1 MKQTCLLG
9 RKMPG
14 CHRAANAALS
24 HHLQAAQDAA
34 AQATTSDLIHIS
46 VECEESDII
55 TDSNSMKWHAC
66 FNALLMK
73 PTCREVTINGPERD
87 SKQEAVKDSEVLG
100 RAFDLEG
107 EHGVQRVAKCLEK
120 KKWLQSEL
128 HRIDDKDLEGLLCIQ
143 AGNKGKQEKLI
154 PPGEGWVRFSDEMLW
169 DPRSKVHFAQIGV
182 QAGQYLMQDESSKQ
196 FREVERPHDSIE
208 HPITARAG
216 AGNAVR
222 KGAKMERTVL
232 LPELPKIARLA
243 LKTRLSFVDT
253 PASAFAFFQGLRSAE
268 AADWC
273 AKNFHTRLIPLLTT
287 KIHKWETKELQDA
300 LGSVLKELDEEV
312 LKSTHALSACSAV
325 LALLLGD
332 RLIVSGVGQV
342 RVALLFD
349 DGSTRQLLQ
358 CTSDPHA
365 AAEKERIEEAT
376 GVVQNGLVLKA
387 PEDPSEA
394 ERVLRAKHVFDLLNL
409 EPGGPDGEKQ
419 VRTAYKK
426 LALKVHPDKVTEDKA
441 KETYNAAFSRLERAR
456 DTVESMLQTDG
467 GTCRELAR
475 VLRFDVH
482 VRTGAASLLG
492 VDATA
497 STDTEVVAEEAEKA
511 SKKQIQKLQ
520 KLAGLECA
528 QPEYNLAVAI
538 CKEAVET
545 LRRPSSVEALPRIE
559 GLLRHGLPVSR
570 AIGARDLR
578 FPSKLVAMEP
588 QSASWMVSSS
598 CRLAMLVG
606 ATSLLSDKQ
615 LMSSTTRY
623 KKHPKASAL
632 RWCQDADSSASS
644 VGAVCLAFDV
654 KRAEKQQEPAAKRQ
668 KTTPAGQQKAGT
680 IFLRHILL
688 RHQQMRTADP
698 GARREGSCKTL
709 GEAES
714 IALGLL
720 EKLMLAPAQFVRL
733 CKEKSDCQSAEQAG
747 QMAGHIG
754 WIGRGELEA
763 GLEEA
768 AFALE
773 PNEFGDI
780 VSSSRGVHIFQ
791 RLG

>member
-1 MKQTCLLG
+1 
-9 RKMPG
+9 
-14 CHRAANAALS
+14 
-24 HHLQAAQDAA
+24 
-34 AQATTSDLIHIS
+34 
-46 VECEESDII
+46 
-55 TDSNSMKWHAC
+55 
-66 FNALLMK
+66 
-73 PTCREVTINGPERD
+73 
-87 SKQEAVKDSEVLG
+87 
-100 RAFDLEG
+100 
-107 EHGVQRVAKCLEK
+107 
-120 KKWLQSEL
+120 
-128 HRIDDKDLEGLLCIQ
+128 
-143 AGNKGKQEKLI
+143 
-154 PPGEGWVRFSDEMLW
+154 
-169 DPRSKVHFAQIGV
+169 
-182 QAGQYLMQDESSKQ
+182 
-196 FREVERPHDSIE
+196 
-208 HPITARAG
+208 
-216 AGNAVR
+216 
-222 KGAKMERTVL
+222 
-232 LPELPKIARLA
+232 
-243 LKTRLSFVDT
+243 
-253 PASAFAFFQGLRSAE
+253 
-268 AADWC
+268 
-273 AKNFHTRLIPLLTT
+273 
-287 KIHKWETKELQDA
+287 
-300 LGSVLKELDEEV
+300 
-312 LKSTHALSACSAV
+312 
-325 LALLLGD
+325 
-332 RLIVSGVGQV
+332 
-342 RVALLFD
+342 
-349 DGSTRQLLQ
+349 
-358 CTSDPHA
+358 
-365 AAEKERIEEAT
+365 
-376 GVVQNGLVLKA
+376 
-387 PEDPSEA
+387 
-394 ERVLRAKHVFDLLNL
+394 
-409 EPGGPDGEKQ
+409 
-419 VRTAYKK
+419 
-426 LALKVHPDKVTEDKA
+426 
-441 KETYNAAFSRLERAR
+441 
-456 DTVESMLQTDG
+456 MLQTDG